1 MPSGIPNDK
10 KSIVR
15 QKFATGEISRGELM
29 KAEMASYHSPGTCT
43 FYGTANSNQMLMEF
57 MGLHLPGASF
67 VPPNTPL
74 RTALTELATKRALD
88 ITNLG
93 KNFTPA
99 YEILDEKAFVNGIV
113 GLMATGGSTNLV
125 LHLPAMAKAAGIKL
139 ELSDFDDISG
149 VTPLMAKIYPNG
161 LADVNHFHAAGGL
174 SYMIAQLL
182 ESGYLHNDVH
192 TIMGAGLKAYTKEP
206 KLVDDGIEFV
216 SSSTKSHNERILRP
230 VTNPFQRSGGI
241 KKLEGNL
248 GTCIIK
254 ISAVPMEKQMV
265 EAPASVFESQ
275 EEVKTA
281 FRNNE
286 LNTDAI
292 IVVRFQGPKANGMP
306 ELHGLTPIL
315 AVLQDRGLKVALITD
330 GRMSGASGK
339 VPAAIHLSPEA
350 ANLGPISKIKNGDLI
365 RLDARSGELNILDE
379 NFELRE
385 SRKKDLSENERGLG
399 RELFNIFRENAT
411 AAKFGGGIT

>member
-1 MPSGIPNDK
+1 
-10 KSIVR
+10 
-15 QKFATGEISRGELM
+15 
-29 KAEMASYHSPGTCT
+29 
-43 FYGTANSNQMLMEF
+43 
-57 MGLHLPGASF
+57 
-67 VPPNTPL
+67 
-74 RTALTELATKRALD
+74 
-88 ITNLG
+88 
-93 KNFTPA
+93 
-99 YEILDEKAFVNGIV
+99 
-113 GLMATGGSTNLV
+113 
-125 LHLPAMAKAAGIKL
+125 
-139 ELSDFDDISG
+139 
-149 VTPLMAKIYPNG
+149 
-161 LADVNHFHAAGGL
+161 
-174 SYMIAQLL
+174 MIAQLL
-182 ESGYLHNDVH
+182 ESGYLHNDVQ
-192 TIMGAGLKAYTKEP
+192 TIMGAGLETYTKEP
-206 KLVDDGIEFV
+206 KLVNDGIEFV
-216 SSSTKSHNERILRP
+216 YSSTKSHNEKILRP
-230 VTNPFQRSGGI
+230 VTNPFQKSGGI

-265 EAPASVFESQ
+265 EAPARVFESQ

-379 NFELRE
+379 NFGIRE

-399 RELFNIFRENAT
+399 RELFNIFRENAS
-411 AAKFGGGIT
+411 AAEFGGGIT

>member
-1 MPSGIPNDK
+1 
-10 KSIVR
+10 
-15 QKFATGEISRGELM
+15 
-29 KAEMASYHSPGTCT
+29 
-43 FYGTANSNQMLMEF
+43 
-57 MGLHLPGASF
+57 
-67 VPPNTPL
+67 
-74 RTALTELATKRALD
+74 
-88 ITNLG
+88 
-93 KNFTPA
+93 
-99 YEILDEKAFVNGIV
+99 
-113 GLMATGGSTNLV
+113 
-125 LHLPAMAKAAGIKL
+125 
-139 ELSDFDDISG
+139 
-149 VTPLMAKIYPNG
+149 
-161 LADVNHFHAAGGL
+161 
-174 SYMIAQLL
+174 
-182 ESGYLHNDVH
+182 
-192 TIMGAGLKAYTKEP
+192 
-206 KLVDDGIEFV
+206 
-216 SSSTKSHNERILRP
+216 
-230 VTNPFQRSGGI
+230 
-241 KKLEGNL
+241 
-248 GTCIIK
+248 
-254 ISAVPMEKQMV
+254 MV
-265 EAPASVFESQ
+265 EAPARVFESQ

-350 ANLGPISKIKNGDLI
+350 ANSGPISKIKNGDLI

>member
-1 MPSGIPNDK
+1 MNLFFVTLVSVILATGVFNTEPKDSEVNKKTEIIVKDTLKK
-10 KSIVR
+10 KS
-15 QKFATGEISRGELM
+15 
-29 KAEMASYHSPGTCT
+29 AEEKVKS
-43 FYGTANSNQMLMEF
+43 E
-57 MGLHLPGASF
+57 
-67 VPPNTPL
+67 
-74 RTALTELATKRALD
+74 
-88 ITNLG
+88 
-93 KNFTPA
+93 
-99 YEILDEKAFVNGIV
+99 EKAQ
-113 GLMATGGSTNLV
+113 AE
-125 LHLPAMAKAAGIKL
+125 AEAKAAAEAQAQAEAEAKAAAEAQAQAEAEAQKESKEIDSSKDSGTNYLRLALYIFASIL
-139 ELSDFDDISG
+139 VISLGAYLYFRQRDNSPSRSVTRTPDSSRRDFRRE
-149 VTPLMAKIYPNG
+149 VVA
-161 LADVNHFHAAGGL
+161 
-174 SYMIAQLL
+174 
-182 ESGYLHNDVH
+182 
-192 TIMGAGLKAYTKEP
+192 EP
-206 KLVDDGIEFV
+206 QEEQP
-216 SSSTKSHNERILRP
+216 T
-230 VTNPFQRSGGI
+230 
-241 KKLEGNL
+241 
-248 GTCIIK
+248 
-254 ISAVPMEKQMV
+254 
-265 EAPASVFESQ
+265 Q

>member
-1 MPSGIPNDK
+1 
-10 KSIVR
+10 
-15 QKFATGEISRGELM
+15 
-29 KAEMASYHSPGTCT
+29 
-43 FYGTANSNQMLMEF
+43 

-67 VPPNTPL
+67 VPPSTSL

-216 SSSTKSHNERILRP
+216 SSSTKSHNEKILRP

-265 EAPASVFESQ
+265 EAPARVFESQ

-281 FRNNE
+281 FKNNE

-379 NFELRE
+379 NFEIRE